1 MDQQRFLEISYQL
14 RKLTLVSASLIVGL
28 STTGDLVTD
37 IAKVTASM
45 GYWDSSVLGLQLWAL
60 QINPSQDKKHTL
72 SLNLDTDPF
81 GVLRDK
87 PKQWEQWTGQT
98 NKKLP

>member
-45 GYWDSSVLGLQLWAL
+45 GYWDSSVLGLQL
-60 QINPSQDKKHTL
+60 
-72 SLNLDTDPF
+72 
-81 GVLRDK
+81 
-87 PKQWEQWTGQT
+87 
-98 NKKLP
+98 